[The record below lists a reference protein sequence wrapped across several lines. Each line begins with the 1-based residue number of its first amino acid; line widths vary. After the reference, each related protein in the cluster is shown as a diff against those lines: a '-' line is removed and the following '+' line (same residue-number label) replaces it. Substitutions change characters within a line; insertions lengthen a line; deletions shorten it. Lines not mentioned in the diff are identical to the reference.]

1 MKEPNTIAPA
11 KRAHFLLQALAFV
24 FALAAILPAHADE
37 ADAKRL
43 FKAMAEYVEN
53 QQTIVFDYD
62 DVLEVVTDE
71 GQKLQI
77 AASGTVHVKR
87 PDKISTLR
95 HGGFA
100 DALMTFDGTT
110 LTVLGKHVNLYAQL
124 EIPGNLDHLID
135 ELRFEHNR
143 PLPAAD
149 LLLSDVY
156 EAMMA
161 DVTDV
166 KDLGA
171 GVVGGVTCDSLAFRA
186 GEIDWQIWIAQGDQP
201 YPCRFVITSR
211 SMEGAPQYS
220 IQLRNWKSAVELPDS
235 TFTFTNL
242 SNAGQVELVELEIDL
257 PENFTQGAQP

>member
-1 MKEPNTIAPA
+1 MNQPDKTAQA
-11 KRAHFLLQALAFV
+11 GRARALVSILTAFL
-24 FALAAILPAHADE
+24 ALAAMQPALADE

-43 FKAMAEYVEN
+43 FKAMADYVEN
-53 QQTIVFDYD
+53 QQTLVFDYD

-87 PDKISTLR
+87 PDKISTTR

-100 DALMTFDGTT
+100 DALLTFDGTT
-110 LTVLGKHVNLYAQL
+110 LTLLGKNVNRYAQL
-124 EIPGNLDHLID
+124 EIPGNIDHLID
-135 ELRFEHNR
+135 ELRFKYDH

-161 DVTDV
+161 DVTDI

-171 GVVGGVTCDSLAFRA
+171 GVVGGVSCDSLAFRT
-186 GEIDWQIWIAQGDQP
+186 GEIDWQIWIAQGDHP

-235 TFTFTNL
+235 TFAFTNL
-242 SNAGQVELVELEIDL
+242 SNAGQIELVELEIVL
-257 PENFTQGAQP
+257 PENFKQGE